1 MSMQALNRLV
11 ARSIVDPSVLQAFGA
26 GQIGHVLGELD
37 FSPEMRL
44 TLAEIEAGSW
54 TEFAV
59 QAYRTVKASEK
70 PVVRVELPS
79 PLEGLMQDREQKRA
93 DYGQVA

>member
-26 GQIGHVLGELD
+26 GQIGQVLSELD

-44 TLAEIEAGSW
+44 SLTGIEAGSW

-59 QAYRTVKASEK
+59 QAYRTVKAAEK
-70 PVVRVELPS
+70 PAVRIELPS
-79 PLEGLMQDREQKRA
+79 PVEGLMQDQDQKRS
-93 DYGQVA
+93 DYRVA

>member
-26 GQIGHVLGELD
+26 GQIGQVLGELD

-44 TLAEIEAGSW
+44 TLSHLEAGSW
-54 TEFAV
+54 AEFAV
-59 QAYRTVKASEK
+59 QAYRTVKAAEK
-70 PVVRVELPS
+70 PAVRIELPS
-79 PLEGLMQDREQKRA
+79 PLEGLMQDQEQKRA
-93 DYGQVA
+93 DFGQVA

>member
-26 GQIGHVLGELD
+26 GQIGQVLGELD

-44 TLAEIEAGSW
+44 TLSSIDAGSW

-59 QAYRTVKASEK
+59 QAYRTVKAAEK
-70 PVVRVELPS
+70 PAVRIELPS
-79 PLEGLMQDREQKRA
+79 PVEGLIEEQQKRS

>member
-26 GQIGHVLGELD
+26 GHIGQVLGELD

-44 TLAEIEAGSW
+44 NLAAIESESW
-54 TEFAV
+54 TDFAI
-59 QAYRTVKASEK
+59 QAYRLVKAAEK
-70 PVVRVELPS
+70 PAVRFDLPS
-79 PLEGLMQDREQKRA
+79 PLEGLRNETEQKRTGF
-93 DYGQVA
+93 GQVA